1 MRRTAKLRRSFEW
14 PVDDRYDVTTQ
25 MKDQPRSRMRWPAR
39 ASVASVVLRGR
50 HLVFIDIA
58 AVAVSYLGSF
68 ALRFDAPSP
77 LFSEYVALYWWPL
90 VLLLVAR
97 LIAFVVFGLYHR
109 VWRYASIAELQSI
122 VSAVFV
128 SSAIAYGIVYA
139 VGLFDP
145 PAVAFPRSIPVI
157 ETLIATALLGGT
169 RFSFLI
175 FGFGRRG
182 GGKAIGTR
190 ALIVG
195 AGAAGVS
202 VARQLLSDATIGLV
216 PVGFADDQEARGHRL
231 LGVPVLGKIDDLG
244 TIVREQGIGTVLFAL
259 PHVDGPTLRRLVR
272 IAERESARSLTVP
285 SMSEVV
291 TGQVRSVLREIQMED
306 LLRRAPA
313 RTDLDSIRGSFG
325 NKDILVTG
333 AGGSIGAELSRQLLQ
348 YGPRRLHLLGRGE
361 NSIYEVLEMLS
372 AAKRDGIG
380 EATELVPIIMDVRD
394 RRAISGLIRQCAPDV
409 VFHAAAHKHVGFM
422 ERFPQE
428 AVATNIGGTE
438 NVLSACESAGVG
450 RFVFVSTDKAV
461 RPTSVMG
468 VTKRVGELLVRQAA
482 ERSGNAYVIVR
493 FGNVLSSRGS
503 VVPRFRRQ
511 LAQGGPLTVTHRQ
524 ARRYF
529 MTVSEAVQLILQAT
543 ILGKGGETFVLD
555 MGAPVLIDELARDLI
570 ELHGLVPDRD
580 IPITYTGLGVGEKL
594 DEELFF
600 PHERPAKTLHDSI
613 WVATDGPTQARPGDL
628 ARMVAT
634 AIAAEGRDVI
644 KVLAQVVPEYQP
656 AREGESRLEPTTFEG
671 PEG

>member
-1 MRRTAKLRRSFEW
+1 MKKPTPGAGARSAL
-14 PVDDRYDVTTQ
+14 
-25 MKDQPRSRMRWPAR
+25 SIA
-39 ASVASVVLRGR
+39 LRGR
-50 HLVFIDIA
+50 QLVLVDIA
-58 AVAVSYLGSF
+58 AVTLSYVGSF

-77 LFSEYVALYWWPL
+77 LFTEYVTRYWWPL
-90 VLLLVAR
+90 PILLVAR
-97 LIAFVVFGLYHR
+97 LVAFVLFGLYQR

-122 VSAVFV
+122 VAAVFV
-128 SSAIAYGIVYA
+128 SSVAVYGVVYG
-139 VGLFDP
+139 VSVFEP
-145 PAVAFPRSIPVI
+145 EVTRFPRSIPVI
-157 ETLIATALLGGT
+157 ETLIATALIGGT
-169 RFSFLI
+169 RFSFLL

-182 GGKAIGTR
+182 GGKATGAR

-195 AGAAGVS
+195 AGSTGVS
-202 VARQLLSDATIGLV
+202 VARQLSDGALGLL
-216 PVGFADDQEARGHRL
+216 PVGFADDQETRGHRL
-231 LGVPVLGKIDDLG
+231 LGLPVLGSIDDLG
-244 TIVREQGIGTVLFAL
+244 TIVREHGIGTVLFAL
-259 PHVDGPTLRRLVR
+259 PQVDGPTLRRLVR
-272 IAERESARSLTVP
+272 VVEREHARSLTVP

-291 TGQVRSVLREIQMED
+291 TGQVTSTLREIQMED

-313 RTDLDSIRGSFG
+313 RTDLESIRDSFNG
-325 NKDILVTG
+325 RDILVTG
-333 AGGSIGAELSRQLLQ
+333 AGGSIGAELSRQLLH
-348 YGPRRLHLLGRGE
+348 YAPRRLLLLGRGE
-361 NSIYEVLEMLS
+361 NSIYEVLEMLT
-372 AAKRDGIG
+372 AAKRDGSG
-380 EATELVPIIMDVRD
+380 EVTELVPLITDIKD
-394 RRAISGLIRQCAPDV
+394 RRAIAALITGYAPDV

-428 AVATNIGGTE
+428 AVATNVVGTE
-438 NVLSACESAGVG
+438 NLLAACERAGVG

-468 VTKRVGELLVRQAA
+468 ATKRVGELLVREAA
-482 ERSGNAYVIVR
+482 ERTHRAFVIVR

-543 ILGKGGETFVLD
+543 ILGNGGETFVLD

-580 IPITYTGLGVGEKL
+580 IQIAYTGLGVGEKL

-600 PHERPAKTLHDSI
+600 PHERPNKTVHESI
-613 WVATDGPTQARPGDL
+613 WVAIGGPGVVSTADL
-628 ARMVAT
+628 AELSAAVD
-634 AIAAEGRDVI
+634 AAETPAVI
-644 KVLAQVVPEYQP
+644 EMLRRIIPEYQP
-656 AREGESRLEPTTFEG
+656 RRAVEPRPEPTTFEG